1 MIGTT
6 CVRVLDLCL
15 VTCYYFTLAFA
26 ISAGTDYLLGDFDPI
41 VKSSKRTAWILASVL
56 LHLNALVVLAAVLR
70 AVVTSIPFP
79 LDGAF
84 GYSHSELRELH
95 GGVVLGF
102 AVFFFQR
109 NLHARIW
116 FLHDRVVDDIERLV
130 GHLKER
136 AQGLVAV
143 DDGSQSVQAGVRQ
156 RSLANGATGRI
167 PERRALSPAME
178 PYPFDTGASK

>member
-70 AVVTSIPFP
+70 AVVTSI
-79 LDGAF
+79 
-84 GYSHSELRELH
+84 
-95 GGVVLGF
+95 
-102 AVFFFQR
+102 FFQWT
-109 NLHARIW
+109 APSATRI
-116 FLHDRVVDDIERLV
+116 
-130 GHLKER
+130 
-136 AQGLVAV
+136 
-143 DDGSQSVQAGVRQ
+143 QSCESFMAA
-156 RSLANGATGRI
+156 SSSASPSSFSSETCT
-167 PERRALSPAME
+167 PESG
-178 PYPFDTGASK
+178 FCTIGWWTTSSASSAI